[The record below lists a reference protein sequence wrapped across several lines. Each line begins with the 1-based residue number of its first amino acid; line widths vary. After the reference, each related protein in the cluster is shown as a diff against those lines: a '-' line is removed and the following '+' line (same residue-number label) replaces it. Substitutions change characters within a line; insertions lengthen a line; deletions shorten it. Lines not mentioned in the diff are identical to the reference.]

1 MRHLTYGR
9 LFVYLFL
16 EYGRSRKAM
25 ELGSRI
31 DNQLFAIFITLMS
44 DSGACS
50 RMILCY
56 ATATPVS
63 TVPKCR
69 LNSSFRHISAHMS
82 SETWPVISMCET

>member
-1 MRHLTYGR
+1 MRHLTHGR

-44 DSGACS
+44 E
-50 RMILCY
+50 L
-56 ATATPVS
+56 
-63 TVPKCR
+63 
-69 LNSSFRHISAHMS
+69 
-82 SETWPVISMCET
+82 